1 MRASPQEQTGEVGV
15 SEVTADLQRIGWGP
29 VHLNARHDLGTDLFV
44 QVRDVRRFP
53 PVRQDLAFVLDAATP
68 AVAVQAALLDAG
80 GDLVETCLLFD
91 VFSGPPLP
99 QGKKSLA
106 FSIDLRAQDRTLTDE
121 EADAV
126 VRRVA
131 ERLAAEFGAELRAG

>member
-1 MRASPQEQTGEVGV
+1 MKATCWMGKQSIE
-15 SEVTADLQRIGWGP
+15 
-29 VHLNARHDLGTDLFV
+29 
-44 QVRDVRRFP
+44 VRDVPRFP
-53 PVRQDLAFVLDAATP
+53 PVRRDLAFVLDAATP
-68 AVAVQAALLDAG
+68 AAAVQGALLDAG

-106 FSIDLRAQDRTLTDE
+106 FSMDLRAHDRTLTDE

-126 VRRVA
+126 VRRIA
-131 ERLAAEFGAELRAG
+131 ERLATEFGAELRAG